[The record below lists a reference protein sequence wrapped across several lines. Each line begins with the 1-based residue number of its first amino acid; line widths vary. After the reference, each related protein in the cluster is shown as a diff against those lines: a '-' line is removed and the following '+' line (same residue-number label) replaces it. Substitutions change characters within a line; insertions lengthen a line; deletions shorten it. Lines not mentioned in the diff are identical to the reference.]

1 MAETK
6 WYDRRSDL
14 YHVDP
19 RTIVVVEGWNPRRA
33 ESFALDDLMPSIKE
47 NGVLI
52 PLRLKRNRDG
62 KLELRDGERRYR
74 AVMQL
79 IDEGVP
85 ILTVPCILEKSGN
98 DADLLLNA
106 MLANTG
112 KPFTA
117 LEEAEGYRRFLAWG
131 WTLEQLAQRM
141 GKSVGVIRSS
151 LALLDAAPEV
161 VQALQEG
168 TVSRS
173 EAVAVV
179 RQARREETPQAEV
192 LAERQEARRSRPR
205 AEKRVRMA
213 EDASATHEICAVL
226 PQDKVTALCLQI
238 GPDEVINAV
247 ITYLRAQEDTQYADL
262 LMTAQDVIAARR
274 D

>member
-19 RTIVVVEGWNPRRA
+19 RTILVVEGWNPRRA
-33 ESFALDDLMPSIKE
+33 ENFSLDDLLPSIKE

-52 PLRLKRNRDG
+52 PLRIKRNRDG
-62 KLELRDGERRYR
+62 ALELRDGERRYR

-85 ILTVPCILEKSGN
+85 ILTVPCILEKSAN

-106 MLANTG
+106 MIANTG

-117 LEEAEGYRRFLAWG
+117 LEEAEGFRRFLAWG
-131 WTLEQLAQRM
+131 WSVDQLAQRI
-141 GKSVGVIRSS
+141 GKSAGTVRNS

-161 VQALQEG
+161 VSALQNG

-173 EAVAVV
+173 EAVQVI
-179 RQARREETPQAEV
+179 RQAHRKDVDQGSV
-192 LAERQEARRSRPR
+192 MAERQEQKRERKARAPR
-205 AEKRVRMA
+205 QAQEVTPEA
-213 EDASATHEICAVL
+213 PHGASTPADLIVAQCRA
-226 PQDKVTALCLQI
+226 I
-238 GPDEVINAV
+238 GPEEVINAV
-247 ITYLRAQEDTQYADL
+247 ITYLRTQDDYGYADAL
-262 LMTAQDVIAARR
+262 LAVQDSIAARHC
-274 D
+274 